1 MLIINQHRKINY
13 KLSIIKTTV
22 VNINFFCCFAKIAVS
37 KKQCILSQLF
47 LGAVNAADV
56 TAIYDVLL
64 GVDNSLESSADV
76 NSDDAVTSADV
87 TDVYNVILGTYVPPV
102 KRGKI
107 YISCLLPRCQGLS
120 SASEKVSTS
129 IQ

>member
-1 MLIINQHRKINY
+1 MKKI
-13 KLSIIKTTV
+13 SII
-22 VNINFFCCFAKIAVS
+22 
-37 KKQCILSQLF
+37 LF
-47 LGAVNAADV
+47 LLIAFNVLNAAVHGDVNGDGAVNAADV

-87 TDVYNVILGTYVPPV
+87 TDVYDVILGTYVPPV

-120 SASEKVSTS
+120 SAGEKVSTS